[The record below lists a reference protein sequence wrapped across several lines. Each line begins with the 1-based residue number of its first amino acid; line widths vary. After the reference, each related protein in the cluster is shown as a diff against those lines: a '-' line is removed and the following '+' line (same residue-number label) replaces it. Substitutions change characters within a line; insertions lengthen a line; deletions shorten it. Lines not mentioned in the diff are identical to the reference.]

1 MKLFIPLILLF
12 FVRGFSQ
19 PYLNTIED
27 FNLFISKQKFIKLE
41 KGPYKIPE
49 DTNQYF
55 FVGKMIDGSYY
66 FFYKHKVSSFK
77 LNDTYEYKSD
87 DEFNK
92 KLQELKITEQ
102 KDSVIIVKKENE
114 KVYRDQTI
122 IIYDTENKK
131 TLMQGTL
138 RFLSNWN
145 ALNWFYIEHLAGLI
159 NSPKCIFKQSI
170 SGCKSCPGIP
180 REVSYFSS
188 VAKFFARQVKRI
200 RSSR

>member
-1 MKLFIPLILLF
+1 VVDQNYFFVYCLLNGYFMKLFIPLILLF

-77 LNDTYEYKSD
+77 LNDTYEYKGD

-92 KLQELKITEQ
+92 KLQELKIAEP

-114 KVYRDQTI
+114 KAYRDQTI

-131 TLMQGTL
+131 TIKQKSIKVPYAE
-138 RFLSNWN
+138 RIDNKWVY
-145 ALNWFYIEHLAGLI
+145 LN
-159 NSPKCIFKQSI
+159 P
-170 SGCKSCPGIP
+170 
-180 REVSYFSS
+180 
-188 VAKFFARQVKRI
+188 ARIIWLDQNGNEIKRK
-200 RSSR
+200 